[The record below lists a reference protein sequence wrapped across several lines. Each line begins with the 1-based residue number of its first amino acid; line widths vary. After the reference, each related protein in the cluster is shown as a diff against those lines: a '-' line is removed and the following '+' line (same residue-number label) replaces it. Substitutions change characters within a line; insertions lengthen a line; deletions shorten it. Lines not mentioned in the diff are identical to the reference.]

1 MATKETK
8 EKIITQFKRKE
19 DDTGSAEV
27 QVALLTE
34 RIKELTEHLQAHIN
48 DQHSRR
54 ALLKLIGQRK
64 RLLTYL
70 SKTNPERYHSLIAEL
85 GLRK

>member
-1 MATKETK
+1 MLAKGK
-8 EKIITQFKRKE
+8 GDIIAQFRLKE

-34 RIKELTEHLQAHIN
+34 RVNQLTEHLKLHSH
-48 DQHSRR
+48 DYHSRR

-64 RLLTYL
+64 RFLAYL
-70 SKTNPERYHSLIAEL
+70 SKTDSERYYSLIDRL